1 MHRVPAMGDTML
13 SNTMLSSREV
23 GSRPT
28 ERRGTPGTWARRLVI
43 AAALCVGVPSAV
55 VATIAV
61 APSVAHAQSMSDEEY
76 QSAMNQLRTGTPEER
91 ASAADVLGR
100 RAYRQR
106 EQISPVLREM
116 IRNDTDWRVRAS
128 AGRAL
133 GRLGT
138 RDAVPDLVRAL
149 RDPVVDV
156 RVVAAAA
163 IWRLPDPAAV
173 PALIELLG
181 DADGSARQWAAL
193 ALGVIRDTR
202 ATPALIRLLGD
213 PEKSVR
219 LDVIRSL
226 GRIRDAASLQ
236 PLEAYVRDD
245 THDLDER
252 IEAVSSLA
260 ALQGPEKVD
269 ALVRLLEHPSR
280 DVRQRVIESLGQVGD
295 ALVVPSLRR
304 RRGSEVGAMRNS
316 IDQAITAIEQRGRGG
331 SSGGGTPLQLPPG

>member
-1 MHRVPAMGDTML
+1 M
-13 SNTMLSSREV
+13 V
-23 GSRPT
+23 G
-28 ERRGTPGTWARRLVI
+28 GTV
-43 AAALCVGVPSAV
+43 VGSAV
-55 VATIAV
+55 VGALIAGCLWCAPIALGAAIV
-61 APSVAHAQSMSDEEY
+61 SSVDWLAPSCAQAQTLSEAEF
-76 QSAMNQLRTGTPEER
+76 QAAMTELRNGTPEQR
-91 ASAADVLGR
+91 AAAADLLGR

-106 EQISPVLREM
+106 DQVSPILREM

-128 AGRAL
+128 AGRAI

-173 PALIELLG
+173 PALIELLA

-193 ALGVIRDTR
+193 ALGVIRDSR
-202 ATPALIRLLGD
+202 ATAPLIALLGD
-213 PEKSVR
+213 SEKSVR

-226 GRIRDAASLQ
+226 GRIRDASALQ
-236 PLEAYVRDD
+236 PLEAFVRDD
-245 THDLDER
+245 DHDLDER

-295 ALVVPSLRR
+295 ALVVPALRR
-304 RRGSEVGAMRNS
+304 RRGSETGAMRGA
-316 IDQAITAIEQRGRGG
+316 IDQALQAIEERGRGG
-331 SSGGGTPLQLPPG
+331 GGTGVPLRLPPPG